1 MKPGP
6 KFEHKLAW
14 FDRLIEHAAGLSR
27 CGHPVVM
34 AGDYNVVPTD
44 FDIYSPKSRRKNA
57 LLQPQARERYQ
68 RLLQQ
73 GWTDSI
79 RQLHPQEAVYTFWD
93 YFRDHWQRNVGLR
106 TCCSIPS

>member
-44 FDIYSPKSRRKNA
+44 FDIYSPAPAPGPGA
-57 LLQPQARERYQ
+57 LPAASAAGLDRFDPPVASAGSGVH
-68 RLLQQ
+68 LL
-73 GWTDSI
+73 
-79 RQLHPQEAVYTFWD
+79 
-93 YFRDHWQRNVGLR
+93 GLF
-106 TCCSIPS
+106 S